1 MGSVKLPLEVQKIAW
16 TKTSSSGWATALTD
30 PMYLKAG
37 NTYLIIASFPVLSTG
52 EGNPVAPGF
61 SMSNNYR
68 PITSRGTAIWI
79 VTPSSDVNGSALCT
93 GYSASVTYSNTSTAG
108 LTVIKIA

>member
-37 NTYLIIASFPVLSTG
+37 NTLMLNFKGLEISYNYKITEETFVFGCPFIKLS
-52 EGNPVAPGF
+52 
-61 SMSNNYR
+61 R
-68 PITSRGTAIWI
+68 QILLRGTSKLVLI
-79 VTPSSDVNGSALCT
+79 
-93 GYSASVTYSNTSTAG
+93 
-108 LTVIKIA
+108 